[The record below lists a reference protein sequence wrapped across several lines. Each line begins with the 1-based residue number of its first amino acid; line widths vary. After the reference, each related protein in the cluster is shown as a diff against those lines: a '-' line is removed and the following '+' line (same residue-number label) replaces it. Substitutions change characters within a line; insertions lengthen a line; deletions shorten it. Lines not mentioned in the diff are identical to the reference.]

1 MIEVWTEKVKLHS
14 TYGSQEKA
22 RGKDHPEPFFYSGT
36 GADPPPSPLLMEISF
51 FMVPYIAEGNFPKL
65 P

>member
-1 MIEVWTEKVKLHS
+1 MEAKKKIVLKTTLNL
-14 TYGSQEKA
+14 
-22 RGKDHPEPFFYSGT
+22 FFTAVQGQT
-36 GADPPPSPLLMEISF
+36 PPPLLMEISF